1 MTSEQGARLPGYRK
15 KPGVIVGM
23 AIGFLL
29 IPVVM
34 LIQVWVRS
42 GGSWR
47 VLGAV
52 IGSGYF
58 LQEWGLAWSA
68 AAAVSIVSRWSFA
81 YFIILSGYVLT
92 TKVAVLVRTPHLET
106 PAGLIILC
114 FWFGAAIYCSASSLK
129 APYLNPKL
137 RWWTRP
143 PRIAMCR
150 DAAILYQGTQ
160 IPVTVL
166 NLSQGGVFVRV
177 GETVAEQ
184 QVIPQRLGEAF
195 QIAMALMRADHPES
209 APEPFESSAQLV
221 WKGAPETPYR
231 NGMGIKFISL
241 GRAKRRQLKRVLRDE
256 ARRNNAAVV

>member
-1 MTSEQGARLPGYRK
+1 MASEQGTRLKGYKK
-15 KPGVIVGM
+15 KPGAIGVI

-34 LIQVWVRS
+34 LIQVLMRS

-58 LQEWGLAWSA
+58 LQEWWMAWSA
-68 AAAVSIVSRWSFA
+68 AAAVYIVSRWSFA

-92 TKVAVLVRTPHLET
+92 TKIAFLVRHPHLET
-106 PAGLIILC
+106 PVGLVITC
-114 FWFGAAIYCSASSLK
+114 FWFGVVIYFLASVLN
-129 APYLNPKL
+129 APYLNPRL

-143 PRIAMCR
+143 PRISLCR
-150 DAAILYQGTQ
+150 DATILYQGTK

-166 NLSQGGVFVRV
+166 DLSQGGAFVRV
-177 GETVAEQ
+177 EETVAEQ
-184 QVIPQRLGEAF
+184 QAIPRRLGEAF
-195 QIAMALMRADHPES
+195 QIAMALMRADPPAS

-221 WKGAPETPYR
+221 WKGAPDTPYR
-231 NGMGIKFISL
+231 NGMGIKFTSL
-241 GRAKRRQLKRVLRDE
+241 PRVKRRQLKRYL
-256 ARRNNAAVV
+256 